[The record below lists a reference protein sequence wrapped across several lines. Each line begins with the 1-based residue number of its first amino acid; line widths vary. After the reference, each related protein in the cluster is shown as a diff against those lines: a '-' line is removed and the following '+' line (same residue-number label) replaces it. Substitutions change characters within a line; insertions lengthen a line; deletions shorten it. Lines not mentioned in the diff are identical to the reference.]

1 MATLGSR
8 HSLFLPSLVPI
19 IIQTEVLM
27 LIEDINLVLISVLS
41 QTQGNTSHHGRLVLF
56 TDELKVWCWLLDLW
70 IWDFLYLWIWSL
82 KQDWDQ
88 GTVFSVLS
96 KHKRNVFGLR
106 SLQASEWAF
115 DQGHK
120 MFTLH
125 MHISVCYR
133 SLFTA
138 IHSFLVIK

>member
-1 MATLGSR
+1 MATPGSR

-27 LIEDINLVLISVLS
+27 LIEDINLVLIAVLS
-41 QTQGNTSHHGRLVLF
+41 QTQGNTSHHERLVLF

-106 SLQASEWAF
+106 SNVFGFRVSIWSGSQNVYPPHAHQHL
-115 DQGHK
+115 
-120 MFTLH
+120 L
-125 MHISVCYR
+125 
-133 SLFTA
+133 SL
-138 IHSFLVIK
+138 IVHCHSFIFSY